1 MNQVTIPAAEF
12 IQLTT
17 RILDLEKALIEI
29 ACGSGCRESAN
40 QIALKALA
48 TTEDCS
54 ADHLRDATKLIREI
68 KK

>member
-1 MNQVTIPAAEF
+1 MNQVTIPAGEF
-12 IQLTT
+12 IRITT
-17 RILDLEKALIEI
+17 RILELEKALIEI

-48 TTEDCS
+48 TTEESS
-54 ADHLRDATKLIREI
+54 ADHLRDATKMIKEI